1 MIYVIGQSVNTYV
14 TLKYNEFLLESPGEK
29 DKFLREISEVIIDG
43 PQNKATFFNNKADA
57 EEALEEI
64 NKRIS
69 EIKFSDYLLLDDPDK
84 TIPLKII
91 TLTPTIEE

>member
-29 DKFLREISEVIIDG
+29 DKFLREISEVIVDG

-57 EEALEEI
+57 EEALKEI

-69 EIKFSDYLLLDDPDK
+69 EITFSDYMLLEEPDK

-91 TLTPTIEE
+91 TLTPSIEE